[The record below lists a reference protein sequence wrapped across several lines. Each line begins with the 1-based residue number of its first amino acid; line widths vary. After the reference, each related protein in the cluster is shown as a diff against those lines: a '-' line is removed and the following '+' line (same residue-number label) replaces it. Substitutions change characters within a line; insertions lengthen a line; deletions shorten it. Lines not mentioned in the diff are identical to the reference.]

1 MSPDELTVRTPATIG
16 NFGPGFDV
24 TSLAID
30 HGGDTVTARLLPE
43 SEEDRVTM
51 SGAGAADIPSVWGEN
66 AAALGFHA
74 LRERLGQKRVR
85 VHLEVH
91 KGVPPGSGLGSSASS
106 AAGGV
111 LAAAKLLAPEKEW
124 TPAGLLEAALAA
136 ESKVAGQ
143 HGDDVAAAL
152 MGGLAM
158 VRRGECMRFDPPA
171 GLALAIV
178 QPEFSLSTRQM
189 RALVPEEVP
198 VKHAVANMA
207 NLGFLLAAW
216 ANGDARAVERSLGD
230 HLVTPHR
237 RRKIPFFD
245 AVLEA
250 ARETGASTVA
260 ISGSGPALFTV
271 TEGQKSAKAL
281 ADAMTSAVRDSGV
294 PAKAVACLPE
304 HRHVWREA
312 LS

>member
-1 MSPDELTVRTPATIG
+1 MSPDEVTVRTPATIG

-30 HGGDTVTARLLPE
+30 HGGDTVTARLLPG

-51 SGAGAADIPSVWGEN
+51 SGEGAADIPSSWGEN

-74 LRERLGQKRVR
+74 LRERLGRQDR

-111 LAAAKLLAPEKEW
+111 LAAARLLAPGHDW

-178 QPEFSLSTRQM
+178 HPDFSLSTREM

-216 ANGDARAVERSLGD
+216 TSGDTRAVERSLGD
-230 HLVTPHR
+230 QLVTPHR

-245 AVLEA
+245 AVLQA
-250 ARETGASTVA
+250 AREAGASTVA

-271 TEGQKSAKAL
+271 TEGQKNAKTL
-281 ADAMTSAVRDSGV
+281 ANAMTNAVRDSGV
-294 PAKAVACLPE
+294 PAQAVACLPE
-304 HRHVWREA
+304 VRNVWQEA